1 MIKKYFETINKCRIC
16 FSQQFKEILNLG
28 QQPPANS
35 IYKENSSPP
44 NPVPLRLMFCQKCHT
59 VQLGETVDPSY
70 LFDKYVWVTG
80 TSKAAK
86 DHSQLFFNEV
96 INKTKK
102 KNPFVIEIASND
114 GTFLK
119 VFKENN
125 CKILGVDPAKNIADF
140 ATKNGIPTLPVFFNK
155 EVALDLVKKN
165 GYPDVVFAR
174 NVIPHVKEI
183 HSVIEGITEL
193 LDKDGIGVIE
203 FHDAKIILE
212 ELHYDSIYHEHL
224 FYFSLK
230 TISYLL
236 NIYKLDVFDIAVS
249 PISGGSWII
258 YFSKKTKEKTDCLK
272 NALKNEEKLGIND
285 YNCWKIFGERA
296 IKHSKNLFKTVNKH
310 DKIIAYG
317 ASARSSTLLNFCNIS
332 NKQVNYIIDKNIMKQ
347 GLLAPGSNIK
357 IISLIDAQK
366 NFDNIDVLLLLAWN
380 FEKEIVEEI
389 KALGFKG
396 KIIIPLPFEI
406 RVI

>member
-1 MIKKYFETINKCRIC
+1 MQKKYFETINECRIC
-16 FSQQFKEILNLG
+16 FSREFKEILNLG
-28 QQPPANS
+28 NQPPANS
-35 IYKENSSPP
+35 IYKENNPHP
-44 NPVPLRLMFCQKCHT
+44 NPVPLRLMFCHKCHT

-80 TSKAAK
+80 TSKVAK
-86 DHSQLFFNEV
+86 EHSELFFNEI

-125 CKILGVDPAKNIADF
+125 CKILGVDPAKNRAKT
-140 ATKNGIPTLPVFFNK
+140 ATSMGIPTLPLFFSK
-155 EVALDLVKKN
+155 EVAIDLVKTH

-174 NVIPHVKEI
+174 NVIPHVKKI
-183 HSVIEGITEL
+183 HSVIEGISKLINKE
-193 LDKDGIGVIE
+193 GIGAIE
-203 FHDAKIILE
+203 FHDAKIILQ

-236 NIYKLDVFDIAVS
+236 NIYKLNVFDIAVS
-249 PISGGSWII
+249 PISGGSWIV
-258 YFSKKTKEKTDCLK
+258 YFSKEIKEKSASLK
-272 NALKNEEKLGIND
+272 DALKNEQKLGVND
-285 YNCWKIFGERA
+285 YVSWRHFGQRA
-296 IKHSKNLFKTVNKH
+296 IKHSKNLSQIVNKYNQ
-310 DKIIAYG
+310 IIAYG
-317 ASARSSTLLNFCNIS
+317 ASARSATLLNFCKIN

-347 GLLAPGSNIK
+347 GLIAPGSNIR
-357 IISLIDAQK
+357 IVSLTDAQK

-380 FEKEIVEEI
+380 FENEIVDEI
-389 KALGFKG
+389 KLLGFKG
-396 KIIIPLPFEI
+396 KIIIPLPLEI